1 MSKPKPKA
9 QPKKEELNDAIG
21 NIAANDISSLP
32 SPGNLPKYTTC
43 TAYTV
48 ECVKVNGFYNN
59 FRILTLKIV
68 GGVVVSI
75 EKSDA
80 YASFEFIDQLNVI
93 TDKACQSLNMNWE
106 NGKCL

>member
-1 MSKPKPKA
+1 MSKSKPKA

-21 NIAANDISSLP
+21 NISADDLTSGASSGYIPQYLD
-32 SPGNLPKYTTC
+32 C

-68 GGVVVSI
+68 AGVVVDI
-75 EKSDA
+75 QKSDA

-93 TDKACQSLNMNWE
+93 TDKACQSLNMHWE